1 MRTADVSTYIVL
13 YNMVIGILIVLASEK
28 IASFA
33 LQAGPRSGPTLQRYV
48 RTGMLTFG
56 ASVATL
62 SAAIYVLFH
71 VLRLGLD

>member
-1 MRTADVSTYIVL
+1 MRTADLSTYIVL
-13 YNMVIGILIVLASEK
+13 YNLVIGVLLALASDK

-33 LQAGPRSGPTLQRYV
+33 MHSGPRMGPALQRYV

-71 VLRLGLD
+71 LLRLG